1 MNAALFGLLVVLG
14 MGLVLWAVMALGTW
28 LIRVDLRRRKPT
40 ASDDRSI
47 QSRVVQHLQPI
58 EGRTLELVSHSLNL
72 RSVLAVLA
80 ASELPKSFA
89 HIVHEVRI
97 ARVKPTDS
105 GVAANFVAAAL
116 WILFLAGLVR
126 SAGEGFVA
134 TGAGRVVL
142 TRINDTH
149 VNASADKLNE
159 GKLAISDVAKDSLT
173 TSAADGSQS
182 FAMQTLDRNLSAS
195 LSVVPRVDDTF
206 KHRNLRIPSV
216 PLRPDDASYGD
227 ASDEEEMPVITTADH
242 RELMEAII
250 AARKLGMDD
259 GWTGLLQ
266 GKLVHATVVPRN
278 DLPPDVITMHTRAE
292 LVDMETN
299 ERLELMLVYPVD
311 ANVAEGRISI
321 FHPLAAAMLGRRVGE
336 QVEWQVPYGARRF
349 EVSAVQF
356 QPEAALALA
365 A

>member
-1 MNAALFGLLVVLG
+1 
-14 MGLVLWAVMALGTW
+14 
-28 LIRVDLRRRKPT
+28 
-40 ASDDRSI
+40 
-47 QSRVVQHLQPI
+47 
-58 EGRTLELVSHSLNL
+58 
-72 RSVLAVLA
+72 
-80 ASELPKSFA
+80 
-89 HIVHEVRI
+89 VHEVRI

-134 TGAGRVVL
+134 TGAGRIVL
-142 TRINDTH
+142 TRINHTH

-206 KHRNLRIPSV
+206 KHRNFRIPSV
-216 PLRPDDASYGD
+216 PLRPDDASFGD

-311 ANVAEGRISI
+311 ANVTEGRISI
-321 FHPLAAAMLGRRVGE
+321 SHPLAAAMLGRRVGE